1 MELDETRF
9 APVRRFGELILA
21 AAVADIGAALVVW
34 ADAAPISVVPT
45 LMLWVLLA
53 VGFVHLLV
61 AIGVLRRA
69 PWGYP
74 LLIWDLR
81 LLSLGVP
88 LGLRFPRAML
98 RYLRENRIDRFFRR
112 PSGDGPA
119 GSSHPPRSQ

>member
-53 VGFVHLLV
+53 VGLVHLVV
-61 AIGVLRRA
+61 AIGVLRRT

-74 LLIWDLR
+74 LLVWDLR

-88 LGLRFPRAML
+88 FGLRFPRAML
-98 RYLRENRIDRFFRR
+98 RYLRKNRIDRFFRR
-112 PSGDGPA
+112 PAGSGPA
-119 GSSHPPRSQ
+119 GPSAPPPFQ